1 MRTPGEK
8 PAPGFLPGG
17 LSEGALQYF
26 IRMKKR
32 EKNKRQRTPFFGI
45 PLIMPYLRPY
55 VKTVLLMIFLGIL
68 SSLAD
73 TIFPLFNSWA
83 LDRFVA

>member
-1 MRTPGEK
+1 M
-8 PAPGFLPGG
+8 A
-17 LSEGALQYF
+17 

-45 PLIMPYLRPY
+45 PLIMSYLRPY

-83 LDRFVA
+83 LAGHWIILWRSGPWKECRSFCFSTFC